1 MEHGLATAEEVEHG
15 LGLMKD
21 SGNLRACY
29 WICPFCM
36 SVEGIPRQFDT
47 AKDFLAHVDA
57 CHEGIQMNKEQQ
69 PCRCVACKCEVILR
83 NSPGCPYFSLAL
95 AFKGCNIQ
103 RCLLSRTTLHVLV
116 LNSPSMQVV
125 GDHHRHK
132 ADPGQIL
139 CLKCHHEAITRG
151 LDDRELTDSQLQ
163 DFERIQSQ
171 EPASLHCGW
180 EVSLC
185 AVSTS

>member
-69 PCRCVACKCEVILR
+69 PCRCVACKCEVILI
-83 NSPGCPYFSLAL
+83 NSLGCLIS
-95 AFKGCNIQ
+95 
-103 RCLLSRTTLHVLV
+103 HW
-116 LNSPSMQVV
+116 
-125 GDHHRHK
+125 H
-132 ADPGQIL
+132 
-139 CLKCHHEAITRG
+139 
-151 LDDRELTDSQLQ
+151 
-163 DFERIQSQ
+163 
-171 EPASLHCGW
+171 
-180 EVSLC
+180 
-185 AVSTS
+185 